1 MKRIVVVMAGLLLL
15 AALAFSPSGPALFAA
30 QSNQQASGTPTP
42 APEAEA
48 TDIPVAEEDAAAA
61 AADESEAEPT
71 LADLSARIESLEATV
86 AELHAAHEAAHAAT
100 YDDVNSVNVAIY
112 LLDAAGM
119 HELETR
125 LVSEGEILPGDSGQ
139 VGQIARVLS
148 TVAWPEELAADAT
161 ALQEML
167 ANLSAALADDDLET
181 VQPLSTEAHVAYHV
195 FSHNAQ
201 MWIAEASVA
210 EMAAAPGQSNRV
222 NTALYLL
229 DGAGLHG
236 IAKRLSEDEEILPGD
251 SGQVGQVARLL
262 STVDWPQELT
272 ADAAAL
278 HETLIA
284 LAAALADD
292 DLETATALADA
303 AHDAQHDFSHAA
315 QAWLS
320 AGAMDAH
327 HDDMS
332 HDDMDH
338 SDMDHGDMDHSEM
351 ENQDEAPAEH
361 THDG

>member
-1 MKRIVVVMAGLLLL
+1 MKRITFVVAALLLL
-15 AALAFSPSGPALFAA
+15 TALALSPSGPALFAA

-48 TDIPVAEEDAAAA
+48 TAIPMAEETSV

-86 AELHAAHEAAHAAT
+86 AELYAAHEAAHSAS

-139 VGQIARVLS
+139 VGQIGRVLS
-148 TVAWPEELAADAT
+148 TVAWPDELAAEAA

-201 MWIAEASVA
+201 MWIAEASA
-210 EMAAAPGQSNRV
+210 QKMAAAPGQANRV

-229 DGAGLHG
+229 DGAGLH
-236 IAKRLSEDEEILPGD
+236 ALAERLSEDEEILPGD

-262 STVDWPQELT
+262 STVDWPEELT
-272 ADAAAL
+272 GDAAAL
-278 HETLIA
+278 HETLVA

-292 DLETATALADA
+292 DLESATPLADA

-315 QAWLS
+315 QGWL
-320 AGAMDAH
+320 ATTAMDAH
-327 HDDMS
+327 
-332 HDDMDH
+332 
-338 SDMDHGDMDHSEM
+338 HGDMDHSEM
-351 ENQDEAPAEH
+351 EHQEEAPAEH
-361 THDG
+361 THGG

>member
-1 MKRIVVVMAGLLLL
+1 MKRIIVVMAALLLL
-15 AALAFSPSGPALFAA
+15 TALALSPRGPALFAA

-48 TDIPVAEEDAAAA
+48 TATPVAEDVAAAA

-71 LADLSARIESLEATV
+71 LADLAARIESLEATV

-112 LLDAAGM
+112 LLDTAGM

-125 LVSEGEILPGDSGQ
+125 LVSEGEILPSDSGQ
-139 VGQIARVLS
+139 VGQIARLLA
-148 TVAWPEELAADAT
+148 TVAWPEKLAAEAA

-167 ANLSAALADDDLET
+167 VNLSAGLADDDLES
-181 VQPLSTEAHVAYHV
+181 VQPLSTETHVAYHV

-201 MWIAEASVA
+201 MWIAEASA
-210 EMAAAPGQSNRV
+210 QEMAAAPGQANRV
-222 NTALYLL
+222 NTAIYLL

-236 IAKRLSEDEEILPGD
+236 LAERLSEDEEILPGD

-262 STVDWPQELT
+262 STVDWPEELT

-278 HETLIA
+278 HETLVD
-284 LAAALADD
+284 LATALADD
-292 DLETATALADA
+292 DLESATPLADA

-315 QAWLS
+315 QGWLT

-327 HDDMS
+327 HDET
-332 HDDMDH
+332 DH
-338 SDMDHGDMDHSEM
+338 NETDHSEM
-351 ENQDEAPAEH
+351 EHHDEAPAEH
-361 THDG
+361 SHGG

>member
-1 MKRIVVVMAGLLLL
+1 MKRITFVVAALLLL
-15 AALAFSPSGPALFAA
+15 TALALSPSGPALFAA

-48 TDIPVAEEDAAAA
+48 TAIPMAEETSV

-86 AELHAAHEAAHAAT
+86 AELYAAHEAAHAAS

-139 VGQIARVLS
+139 VGQIGRVLS
-148 TVAWPEELAADAT
+148 TVAWPEELAAEAA

-201 MWIAEASVA
+201 MWIA
-210 EMAAAPGQSNRV
+210 
-222 NTALYLL
+222 
-229 DGAGLHG
+229 
-236 IAKRLSEDEEILPGD
+236 
-251 SGQVGQVARLL
+251 
-262 STVDWPQELT
+262 
-272 ADAAAL
+272 
-278 HETLIA
+278 
-284 LAAALADD
+284 
-292 DLETATALADA
+292 
-303 AHDAQHDFSHAA
+303 
-315 QAWLS
+315 
-320 AGAMDAH
+320 
-327 HDDMS
+327 
-332 HDDMDH
+332 
-338 SDMDHGDMDHSEM
+338 
-351 ENQDEAPAEH
+351 
-361 THDG
+361 